1 MPSPVYLLDTNV
13 VLHLVRGNAV
23 GKELAAAFG
32 LLNNVNRLLISI
44 VSHGELLL
52 LAARNKWGAEKRAA
66 LENALDNLVAV
77 DLNDKAVLSAY
88 VEVQQYSRQAP
99 GGSREL
105 NANDAWIVA
114 CAKAA
119 DATLLTTDRDFSHL
133 KAPDWPVQ
141 FFDMAS
147 FSGSPEQP

>member
-13 VLHLVRGNAV
+13 VLHLVRGSAV

-32 LLNNVNRLLISI
+32 LLNSVKRPLVSI
-44 VSHGELLL
+44 VTYGELLL
-52 LAARNKWGAEKRAA
+52 LAARNNWGAEKRAA
-66 LENALDNLVAV
+66 LENALDNLVTV
-77 DLNDKAVLSAY
+77 DLNDRAVLSAY
-88 VEVQQYSRQAP
+88 VDVQQYSRKVP

-133 KAPDWPVQ
+133 KAPDWPVA
-141 FFDMAS
+141 FFDAAS
-147 FSGSPEQP
+147 FSGTR